1 MPTLDWIGKS
11 AVVNHH
17 QDVPYRLLND
27 NPALSAGSP
36 DTGNLLVQGD
46 NLQALK
52 ALLPYYA
59 GQVKCIYIDPPYN
72 TGNEGW
78 IYNDNVNS
86 PEIRRWLGQ
95 TVGKESE
102 DLSRH
107 DKWLCMMYPRLV
119 LLREFLREDG
129 SIFISIDDNEVATLR
144 LIMDEI
150 FGAKNFQAEIEWQKR
165 YTRSNN
171 TDSFT
176 SVIDHTVVYQKNE
189 AFKPNLFEREETANA
204 RYTNPDNDLRG
215 PWKSI
220 PFLNPLSCKE
230 RPNLCYDIINPNT
243 QQVIKP
249 SLKAW
254 RSEENVFNRL
264 VKQNK
269 IWWGKD
275 GKSKTPSVKRFLSE
289 MERGMTPI
297 NFWDYQFA
305 GHTDAANAEIKAI
318 FGAKVFDTPK
328 PTLLIKRILQLASD
342 CDSLILDSF
351 AGSGTTGDAVMQ
363 LNKEDGGNRRVILVE
378 MEANIAQT
386 VTAERLRRVICG
398 YGDTPGLGGGFRYA
412 TLSEP
417 LLDEGGQISKG
428 VTFGDLARHI
438 YFAEAQEP
446 LLETIDEGNPLIGC
460 ANGLAY
466 YLLWKGHGTETVL
479 DNTVLRTLPSHDGP
493 KVVYADGCRV
503 SATRL
508 KAAGVVF
515 TQVPYEVKTN

>member
-1 MPTLDWIGKS
+1 MPTLDWIGKA
-11 AVVNHH
+11 AVINHH
-17 QDVPYRLLND
+17 QDVPYRLLHTD
-27 NPALSAGSP
+27 PERSVGVS
-36 DTGNLLVQGD
+36 DEGNLLVQGD

-78 IYNDNVNS
+78 AYNDNVNS

-95 TVGKESE
+95 VVGGEAE

-107 DKWLCMMYPRLV
+107 DKWLCMMYPRLT

-129 SIFISIDDNEVATLR
+129 AIFISIDDNEVSNLR

-150 FGAKNFQAEIEWQKR
+150 FGGKNFEAEIEWQKR

-171 TDSFT
+171 TDGFT
-176 SVIDHTVVYQKNE
+176 SVIDHIVVYKKSE
-189 AFKPNLFEREETANA
+189 AFKPQLFQREDAANA
-204 RYTNPDNDLRG
+204 RYTNADNDPRG

-243 QQVIKP
+243 GQAIKP
-249 SLKAW
+249 RLKAW
-254 RSEENVFNRL
+254 RSEEAVFNRF
-264 VKQNK
+264 VEENR

-275 GKSKTPSVKRFLSE
+275 GRSKTPSVKRFLSE

-305 GHTDAANAEIKAI
+305 GHTDLANAEIKAL

-328 PTLLIKRILQLASD
+328 PTLLINRVLQLATD
-342 CDSLILDSF
+342 PDSLVLDSF
-351 AGSGTTGDAVMQ
+351 AGSGTTGHAVMQ
-363 LNKEDGGNRRVILVE
+363 MNKEDGGSRRFILVE
-378 MEANIAQT
+378 MEPHIAQE

-398 YGDTPGLGGGFRYA
+398 GGDTLDLGGGFRYA
-412 TLSEP
+412 TLGEP
-417 LLDEGGQISKG
+417 LLDTAGQISEG
-428 VTFGDLARHI
+428 VTFGDLAHHV
-438 YFAEAQEP
+438 YFTETRLPLPERTDKGP
-446 LLETIDEGNPLIGC
+446 LLGC
-460 ANGLAY
+460 ENGVAC

-479 DNTVLRTLPSHDGP
+479 DNAALRALPPHDGP
-493 KVVYADGCRV
+493 KIIYADGCRV
-503 SATRL
+503 SAGRL

-515 TQVPYEVKTN
+515 KQLPYEVKTN